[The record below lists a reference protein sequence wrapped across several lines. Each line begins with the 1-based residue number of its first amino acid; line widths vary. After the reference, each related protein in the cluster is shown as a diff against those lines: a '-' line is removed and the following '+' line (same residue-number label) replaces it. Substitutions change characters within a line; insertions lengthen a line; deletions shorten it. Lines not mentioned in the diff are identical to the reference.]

1 MEVQEQRHGAVT
13 VIRPVGPLLQE
24 DAVKFRQRLGDVM
37 ARSLGRFVID
47 ASGVAYVDSEG
58 LEVLVQAA
66 EQLSEGGRA
75 MRLSGATE
83 TLREVLDL
91 TGVADHFEH
100 YTDVNTAVRSFLS

>member
-13 VIRPVGPLLQE
+13 VLRPVGPLLQD

-37 ARSLGRFVID
+37 TRSLGRFVLD

-58 LEVLVQAA
+58 LGVLVQAA
-66 EQLSEGGRA
+66 EQLAEGGRA
-75 MRLSGATE
+75 MRLCGATE

-91 TGVADHFEH
+91 TGVSDRFEH
-100 YTDVNTAVRSFLS
+100 YADVNTAVRSFLA

>member
-13 VIRPVGPLLQE
+13 VLRPIGPLLLE

-37 ARSLGRFVID
+37 TRSLGRFVLD

-66 EQLSEGGRA
+66 EQLSHGGRA

-91 TGVADHFEH
+91 TGVGEHFEH
-100 YTDVNTAVRSFLS
+100 YEDVNTAVRSFL